1 MEVKLPHNFIPR
13 TYQLRFLEA
22 WDAGILRLVIVWHR
36 RSGKD
41 KTAFA
46 NLPKKMFERKGA
58 YYYFAPTYKQGK
70 KIIWNGMD
78 KEGFAFLEHIP
89 PEIIKNKNETEMR
102 IELINGSYVQI
113 IGTDDIDSIVGT
125 NPVGGIFTEFSL
137 QDPRAWD
144 LIRPI
149 LAENG
154 GWAVF
159 IFTPRGMNH
168 GWKVLQQAMADTIG
182 WFWQILTVDDTKAI
196 PAEVLEQERREMPHE
211 LFEQE
216 YYCKFIEGA
225 GAFFKR
231 VDENTN
237 TTPFEKGHRY
247 QLGVDLAKYQDWT
260 VITPFDLYTFQIGP
274 QIRFSQV
281 DWNLQKARIEAEA
294 RKWGAK
300 LVIDSTGVGDPI
312 VEDLQRSDLQVDA
325 FKFTETSRRQL
336 LDHLSLLL
344 AQDKIKIPKD
354 DGLIGELKSMQFSL
368 TDSGKIKVMVPEG
381 LTDDRIMSLALAV
394 WGNHTPER
402 PPVNE
407 IIEEAVPLYP
417 DIGL

>member
-1 MEVKLPHNFIPR
+1 MEVNLPFEFTPR
-13 TYQLRFLEA
+13 DYQLPFLSA
-22 WDAGILRLVIVWHR
+22 WDRGIKRLVIVWHR

-58 YYYFAPTYKQGK
+58 YFYFAPTYEQGR
-70 KIIWNGMD
+70 KIIWDGMD
-78 KEGFAFLEHIP
+78 KDGVSFLDHIP
-89 PEIIKNKNETEMR
+89 KEIIKNKTDKPMK
-102 IELINGSYVQI
+102 IELINGSYLEI
-113 IGTDDIDSIVGT
+113 IGTDKIDSIVGT
-125 NPVGGIFTEFSL
+125 NPVGCIFTEYSL
-137 QDPRAWD
+137 QNPNAWN

-168 GWKVLQQAMADTIG
+168 GWKILQQAMADQVN
-182 WFWQILTVDDTKAI
+182 WFWQILTVEDTHAVSQ
-196 PAEVLEQERREMPHE
+196 EVLDKEKAEMPQE
-211 LFEQE
+211 LYEQE

-225 GAFFKR
+225 GSFFKR
-231 VDENTN
+231 VDENIDTK
-237 TTPFEKGHRY
+237 PFEMGHRY

-260 VITPFDLYTFQIGP
+260 VITPFDLYTFQVGP

-281 DWNLQKARIEAEA
+281 DWNLQKARIEAET
-294 RKWGAK
+294 RKYGAK
-300 LVIDSTGVGDPI
+300 VWIDSTGVGDPI
-312 VEDLQRSDLQVDA
+312 VEDLQRSDLDIEA

-336 LDHLSLLL
+336 LDHLSLML
-344 AQDKIKIPKD
+344 AQDKIKLPND
-354 DGLIGELKSMQFSL
+354 EGLIGELKSMQFTL
-368 TDSGKIKVMVPEG
+368 GETGKIKVAVPEN

-394 WGNHTPER
+394 WSVHSKEKPNR
-402 PPVNE
+402 NE
-407 IIEEAVPLYP
+407 IIVEDEPLYP

>member
-1 MEVKLPHNFIPR
+1 MEVTLPHNFTPR
-13 TYQLRFLEA
+13 PYQLPFLGA
-22 WDAGILRLVIVWHR
+22 WDSGKKRFVIVWHR

-46 NLPKKMFERKGA
+46 NLPKKMFERVGA
-58 YYYFAPTYKQGK
+58 YFYFAPTYTQGE
-70 KIIWNGMD
+70 KIIWQGMD
-78 KEGFAFLEHIP
+78 KEGFRFLDHIP
-89 PEIIKNKNETEMR
+89 KAIVRNSNETKMR
-102 IELINGSYVQI
+102 IELINGSYVQV
-113 IGTDDIDSIVGT
+113 IGTDKIDSIVGT
-125 NPVGGIFTEFSL
+125 NPVGCIFTEYSL
-137 QDPRAWD
+137 QDPKAWD

-168 GWKVLQQAMADTIG
+168 GWKVLQQAQANPDD
-182 WFWQILTVDDTKAI
+182 WFWQILTVDDTHVI
-196 PAEVLEQERREMPHE
+196 PQEVIDQERREMPVD

-231 VDENTN
+231 VDENLFDGPTEL
-237 TTPFEKGHRY
+237 THKF

-260 VITPFDLYTFQIGP
+260 VITPFDLESFHVLP

-294 RKWGAK
+294 RKYRAK
-300 LVIDSTGVGDPI
+300 VVIDSTGVGDPI
-312 VEDLQRSDLQVDA
+312 TEDLIRAGLDIEP

-336 LDHLSLLL
+336 LDHLSLML
-344 AQDKIKIPKD
+344 AQDRIKVPND
-354 DGLIGELKSMQFSL
+354 EGLKGELKSMRFSL
-368 TDSGKIKVMVPEG
+368 TEGGKIKVQVPEG

-394 WGNHTPER
+394 WNQFTPQR
-402 PPVNE
+402 P
-407 IIEEAVPLYP
+407 IIN
-417 DIGL
+417 DIQDDYGPAYSTIGV

>member
-1 MEVKLPHNFIPR
+1 MEVTLPHRFAPR
-13 TYQLRFLEA
+13 AYQLPFLSA
-22 WDAGILRLVIVWHR
+22 WDSGKKRFVIVWHR

-46 NLPKKMFERKGA
+46 TLPKKMFERVGA
-58 YYYFAPTYKQGK
+58 YFYFAPTYTQGK
-70 KIIWNGMD
+70 KIIWDGMD
-78 KEGFAFLEHIP
+78 RDGFKFTDHVP
-89 PEIIKNKNETEMR
+89 REIVKSRNETEMK
-102 IELINGSYVQI
+102 IELINGSYLQV
-113 IGTDDIDSIVGT
+113 IGTDKIDSIVGT
-125 NPVGGIFTEFSL
+125 NPVGCIFTEYSL

-168 GWKVLQQAMADTIG
+168 GWKVLQQAQANPDT
-182 WFWQILTVDDTKAI
+182 WFWQILTVDDTGVI
-196 PAEVLEQERREMPHE
+196 SPDVVEQERREMPHE

-225 GAFFKR
+225 GSFFKR
-231 VDENTN
+231 VDDNVLDAPIELTHK
-237 TTPFEKGHRY
+237 F

-260 VITPFDLYTFQIGP
+260 VITPFDLETFNVLP

-294 RKWGAK
+294 RKYKAK
-300 LVIDSTGVGDPI
+300 VLIDSTGVGDPI
-312 VEDLQRSDLQVDA
+312 TEDLTRAGLDIEP

-344 AQDKIKIPKD
+344 AQDRIKIPND
-354 DGLIGELKSMQFSL
+354 TGLTGELKSMRFSL
-368 TDSGKIKVMVPEG
+368 TEQGKIKVQVPEG
-381 LTDDRIMSLALAV
+381 LTDDRIMSLGLAV
-394 WGNHTPER
+394 WNQFTPQK
-402 PPVNE
+402 P
-407 IIEEAVPLYP
+407 IIN
-417 DIGL
+417 DIQEDYGATYGSIGI